1 MNKTKESS
9 LFFEEL
15 KKQRI
20 SQDIELNEIS
30 NRTKINLEYLE
41 CIEKGDFDFLP
52 YIYVRLFL
60 KAYCLEIGLDYN
72 DSLKNLDKAMNIEQV
87 KEKKEHPKIN
97 ISTSSKSKPIKQ
109 IDFNTFNFS
118 DFKKKNLVNIFILL
132 IIIIFG
138 IWIARNISN
147 NDTNDSFTTES
158 INNEKITQPISNTIK
173 PKRITDS
180 FLISNF
186 LERKNISILNLVS
199 PFELSLNSTENI
211 SIELSID
218 YTDSPFLDI
227 LNPNNEIIKSF
238 DKNFFLRLEKTKGI
252 EIKINNNLI
261 DIVKS
266 NNPKDLI
273 YNTTSKELIIVT
285 YLRR

>member
-41 CIEKGDFDFLP
+41 SIEQGDFDFLP

-72 DSLKNLDKAMNIEQV
+72 DSLKNLDKAMNIQQV
-87 KEKKEHPKIN
+87 KVKKEHPKIN
-97 ISTSSKSKPIKQ
+97 ISKSSKSKTIKQ
-109 IDFNTFNFS
+109 FDFNTFNFS
-118 DFKKKNLVNIFILL
+118 DFKKKNLANIFILL

-147 NDTNDSFTTES
+147 NESNVSFTTES
-158 INNEKITQPISNTIK
+158 INNEKRTQPISNTIK
-173 PKRITDS
+173 PNRITDS
-180 FLISNF
+180 FLIYNF
-186 LERKNISILNLVS
+186 LERKNISILDLVS
-199 PFELSLNSTENI
+199 PFELSLNSSENI

-252 EIKINNNLI
+252 EIKINDNLI

>member
-41 CIEKGDFDFLP
+41 SIEKGDFDFLP

-60 KAYCLEIGLDYN
+60 KAYCIEIGLDYN
-72 DSLKNLDKAMNIEQV
+72 DSLKNLDKTMNNQQV
-87 KEKKEHPKIN
+87 KVKKEYPKIN
-97 ISTSSKSKPIKQ
+97 ISSSSKSKPIKQ

-118 DFKKKNLVNIFILL
+118 NFKKKNLANIFILF

-147 NDTNDSFTTES
+147 NDTNDSFITES
-158 INNEKITQPISNTIK
+158 INNEKRTKPISNTIK
-173 PKRITDS
+173 PNRITDS

-186 LERKNISILNLVS
+186 LERKNISILDLVS
-199 PFELSLNSTENI
+199 PFELSLNSSENI

>member
-41 CIEKGDFDFLP
+41 SIEKGDFDFLP

-60 KAYCLEIGLDYN
+60 KAYCLEIGLDYI
-72 DSLKNLDKAMNIEQV
+72 DSLKNLDKAMNIQEV
-87 KEKKEHPKIN
+87 KVKKEHPKIN

-118 DFKKKNLVNIFILL
+118 DFKKKNLANIFILL

-147 NDTNDSFTTES
+147 NDNNDNFTSEI
-158 INNEKITQPISNTIK
+158 INNKERTQPISNTIK
-173 PKRITDS
+173 PNRITDS

-186 LERKNISILNLVS
+186 LERKNISILDLVS
-199 PFELSLNSTENI
+199 PFELSLNSSENI

-227 LNPNNEIIKSF
+227 LNPKNEIIKSF

-285 YLRR
+285 YLKR

>member
-41 CIEKGDFDFLP
+41 SIEKGDFDFLP

-60 KAYCLEIGLDYN
+60 KAYCIEIGLDYN
-72 DSLKNLDKAMNIEQV
+72 DSLKNLDKTMNIQQV
-87 KEKKEHPKIN
+87 KVKKEHPKIN

-109 IDFNTFNFS
+109 IDLNTFNFS
-118 DFKKKNLVNIFILL
+118 DFKKKNLANIFILF

-147 NDTNDSFTTES
+147 NETNDSFTTEN
-158 INNEKITQPISNTIK
+158 INNEKRTKPISNKIK
-173 PKRITDS
+173 PNRITDS

-186 LERKNISILNLVS
+186 LERKNISILDLVS
-199 PFELSLNSTENI
+199 PFELSLNSSENI

>member
-41 CIEKGDFDFLP
+41 SIEKGDFDFLP

-60 KAYCLEIGLDYN
+60 KAYCIEIGLDYN
-72 DSLKNLDKAMNIEQV
+72 DSLKNLDKTMNIQQV
-87 KEKKEHPKIN
+87 KVKKEHPKIN

-109 IDFNTFNFS
+109 IDLNTFNFS
-118 DFKKKNLVNIFILL
+118 DFKKKNLANIFILF

-147 NDTNDSFTTES
+147 NDTNDSFTTEN
-158 INNEKITQPISNTIK
+158 INNEKRTKPISNTIK
-173 PKRITDS
+173 PNRITDS

-186 LERKNISILNLVS
+186 LERKNISILDLVS
-199 PFELSLNSTENI
+199 PFELSLNSSENI

>member
-186 LERKNISILNLVS
+186 LERKNISILDLVS
-199 PFELSLNSTENI
+199 PFELSLNSSENI

-218 YTDSPFLDI
+218 YTDNPFLDI

>member
-41 CIEKGDFDFLP
+41 SIEKGDFDFLP

-60 KAYCLEIGLDYN
+60 KAYCIEIGLDYN
-72 DSLKNLDKAMNIEQV
+72 DSLKNLDKTMNIQQV
-87 KEKKEHPKIN
+87 KVKKEHPKIN

-109 IDFNTFNFS
+109 IDLNTFNFS
-118 DFKKKNLVNIFILL
+118 DFKKKNLANIFILF

-147 NDTNDSFTTES
+147 NETNDSFTTEN
-158 INNEKITQPISNTIK
+158 INNEKRTKPISNTIK
-173 PKRITDS
+173 PNRITDS

-186 LERKNISILNLVS
+186 LERKNISILDLVS
-199 PFELSLNSTENI
+199 PFELSLNSSENI

-238 DKNFFLRLEKTKGI
+238 DKNFFTFRKNKR
-252 EIKINNNLI
+252 
-261 DIVKS
+261 
-266 NNPKDLI
+266 
-273 YNTTSKELIIVT
+273 Y
-285 YLRR
+285 

>member
-41 CIEKGDFDFLP
+41 SIEQGNFDFLP

-72 DSLKNLDKAMNIEQV
+72 DSLKNLDKAMNIQQV
-87 KEKKEHPKIN
+87 KVKKEHPKIN
-97 ISTSSKSKPIKQ
+97 ISKSSKSKTIKQ
-109 IDFNTFNFS
+109 FDFNTFNFS
-118 DFKKKNLVNIFILL
+118 DFKKKNLANIFILF

-147 NDTNDSFTTES
+147 NESNVSFTTES
-158 INNEKITQPISNTIK
+158 INNEKRTQPISNTIK
-173 PKRITDS
+173 PNRITDS

-186 LERKNISILNLVS
+186 LERKNISILDLVS
-199 PFELSLNSTENI
+199 PFELSLNSSENI

-252 EIKINNNLI
+252 EIKINDNLI

>member
-41 CIEKGDFDFLP
+41 SIEKGDFDFLP

-60 KAYCLEIGLDYN
+60 KAYCIEIGLDYN
-72 DSLKNLDKAMNIEQV
+72 DSLKNLDKTMNIQKV
-87 KEKKEHPKIN
+87 KVKKEHPKIN

-109 IDFNTFNFS
+109 IDLNTFNFS
-118 DFKKKNLVNIFILL
+118 DFKKKNLANIFILF

-147 NDTNDSFTTES
+147 NETNDSFTTEN
-158 INNEKITQPISNTIK
+158 INNEKRTKPISNTIK
-173 PKRITDS
+173 PNRITDS

-186 LERKNISILNLVS
+186 LERKNISILDLVS
-199 PFELSLNSTENI
+199 PFELSLNSSENI

>member
-41 CIEKGDFDFLP
+41 SIEKGDFDFLP

-60 KAYCLEIGLDYN
+60 KAYCIEIGLDYN
-72 DSLKNLDKAMNIEQV
+72 DSLKNLDKTMNIQQV
-87 KEKKEHPKIN
+87 KVKKEHPKIN

-109 IDFNTFNFS
+109 IDLNTFNFS
-118 DFKKKNLVNIFILL
+118 DFKKKNLANIFILF

-147 NDTNDSFTTES
+147 NETNDSFTTEN
-158 INNEKITQPISNTIK
+158 INNEKRTKPISNTIK
-173 PKRITDS
+173 PNRITDS

-186 LERKNISILNLVS
+186 LERKNISILDLVS
-199 PFELSLNSTENI
+199 PFELSLNSSENI

>member
-9 LFFEEL
+9 LFFEKL

-41 CIEKGDFDFLP
+41 SIEKGDFDFLP

-72 DSLKNLDKAMNIEQV
+72 DSLKNLDKAMNIQQV
-87 KEKKEHPKIN
+87 KVKKDPPKIN

-118 DFKKKNLVNIFILL
+118 DFKKKNLANIFILF

-158 INNEKITQPISNTIK
+158 INNEKKTKPISNTIK
-173 PKRITDS
+173 PNRITDS

-186 LERKNISILNLVS
+186 LERKNISILDLVS
-199 PFELSLNSTENI
+199 PFELSLNSSENI

>member
-41 CIEKGDFDFLP
+41 SIEKGDFDFLP

-60 KAYCLEIGLDYN
+60 KAYCIEIGLDYN
-72 DSLKNLDKAMNIEQV
+72 DSLKNLDKTMNIQQV
-87 KEKKEHPKIN
+87 KVKKEYPKIN
-97 ISTSSKSKPIKQ
+97 ISSSSKSKPIKQ

-118 DFKKKNLVNIFILL
+118 NFKKKNLANIFILF

-147 NDTNDSFTTES
+147 NDTNDSFITES
-158 INNEKITQPISNTIK
+158 INNEKRTKPISNTIK
-173 PKRITDS
+173 PNRITDS

-186 LERKNISILNLVS
+186 LERKNISILDLVS
-199 PFELSLNSTENI
+199 PFELSLNSSENI

>member
-41 CIEKGDFDFLP
+41 SIEQGNFDFLP

-60 KAYCLEIGLDYN
+60 KAYCIEIGLDYN
-72 DSLKNLDKAMNIEQV
+72 DSLKNLDKAMNIQQV
-87 KEKKEHPKIN
+87 KVKKEHPKIN
-97 ISTSSKSKPIKQ
+97 ISTSSKSKSIKQ

-118 DFKKKNLVNIFILL
+118 DFNKKNLANFFILF
-132 IIIIFG
+132 IIIFFG

-147 NDTNDSFTTES
+147 NNTNDSFTTES
-158 INNEKITQPISNTIK
+158 INNEKKTKPISNTIK

-186 LERKNISILNLVS
+186 LERKNISILDLAS
-199 PFELSLNSTENI
+199 PFELSLNSSENI

-227 LNPNNEIIKSF
+227 LNSNNEIIKSF

>member
-41 CIEKGDFDFLP
+41 SIEQGNFDFLP

-60 KAYCLEIGLDYN
+60 KAYCIEIGLDYN
-72 DSLKNLDKAMNIEQV
+72 DSLKNLDKTMNIQQV
-87 KEKKEHPKIN
+87 KVKKEHPKIN

-109 IDFNTFNFS
+109 IDLNTFNFS
-118 DFKKKNLVNIFILL
+118 DFKKKNLANIFILF

-138 IWIARNISN
+138 IWIGRNISDN
-147 NDTNDSFTTES
+147 NTNDSFTTEN
-158 INNEKITQPISNTIK
+158 INNEKRTKPISNTIK
-173 PKRITDS
+173 PNRITDS

-186 LERKNISILNLVS
+186 LERKNISILDLVS
-199 PFELSLNSTENI
+199 PFELSLNSSENI

>member
-41 CIEKGDFDFLP
+41 SIEQGDFDFLP

-60 KAYCLEIGLDYN
+60 KAYCIEIGLDYN
-72 DSLKNLDKAMNIEQV
+72 DSLKNLDKAMNIQQV
-87 KEKKEHPKIN
+87 KVKKEHPKIN

-109 IDFNTFNFS
+109 IDLNTFNFS
-118 DFKKKNLVNIFILL
+118 DFKKKNLANIFILF

-147 NDTNDSFTTES
+147 NDTNDSFTTEN
-158 INNEKITQPISNTIK
+158 INNEKRTKPISNTIK
-173 PKRITDS
+173 PNRITDS

-186 LERKNISILNLVS
+186 LERKNISILDLVS
-199 PFELSLNSTENI
+199 PFELSLNSSENI

-227 LNPNNEIIKSF
+227 LNPKNEIIKSF

>member
-41 CIEKGDFDFLP
+41 SIEQGDFDFLP

-60 KAYCLEIGLDYN
+60 KAYCIEIGLDYN
-72 DSLKNLDKAMNIEQV
+72 DSLKNLDKAMNIQQV
-87 KEKKEHPKIN
+87 KVKKEHPKIN
-97 ISTSSKSKPIKQ
+97 ISTSSKSKSIKQ

-118 DFKKKNLVNIFILL
+118 DFNKKNLVNFFILF
-132 IIIIFG
+132 IVIIFG

-147 NDTNDSFTTES
+147 NNTNDSFTTES
-158 INNEKITQPISNTIK
+158 INNEKKTKPISNTIK
-173 PKRITDS
+173 PNRITDS

-186 LERKNISILNLVS
+186 LERKNISILDLAS
-199 PFELSLNSTENI
+199 PFELSLNSSENI

>member
-41 CIEKGDFDFLP
+41 SIEQGDFDFLP

-60 KAYCLEIGLDYN
+60 KAYCIEIGLDYN
-72 DSLKNLDKAMNIEQV
+72 DSLKNLDKTMNIQQV
-87 KEKKEHPKIN
+87 KVKKEHPKIN

-109 IDFNTFNFS
+109 IDLNTFNFS
-118 DFKKKNLVNIFILL
+118 DFKKKNLANIFILF

-147 NDTNDSFTTES
+147 NETNDSFTTEN
-158 INNEKITQPISNTIK
+158 INNEKRTKPISNTIK
-173 PKRITDS
+173 PNRITDS

-186 LERKNISILNLVS
+186 LERKNISILDLVS
-199 PFELSLNSTENI
+199 PFELSLNSSENI

>member
-186 LERKNISILNLVS
+186 LERKNISILDLVS
-199 PFELSLNSTENI
+199 PFELSLNSSENI

-218 YTDSPFLDI
+218 YTDNPFLDI
-227 LNPNNEIIKSF
+227 LNPNNEIIKTF

>member
-41 CIEKGDFDFLP
+41 SIEQGDFDFLP

-60 KAYCLEIGLDYN
+60 KAYCIEIGLDYN
-72 DSLKNLDKAMNIEQV
+72 DSLKNLDKAMNIQQV
-87 KEKKEHPKIN
+87 KVKKEHPKIN
-97 ISTSSKSKPIKQ
+97 ISTSSKSKSIKQ

-118 DFKKKNLVNIFILL
+118 DFNKKNLVNFFILF

-138 IWIARNISN
+138 IWIARNISDN
-147 NDTNDSFTTES
+147 NTNDSFTTES
-158 INNEKITQPISNTIK
+158 INNEKKTKPISNTIK
-173 PKRITDS
+173 PNRITDS

-186 LERKNISILNLVS
+186 LERKNISILDLAS
-199 PFELSLNSTENI
+199 PFELSLNSSENI

>member
-41 CIEKGDFDFLP
+41 SIEQGNFDFLP

-60 KAYCLEIGLDYN
+60 KAYCIEIGLDYN
-72 DSLKNLDKAMNIEQV
+72 DSLKNLDKTMNIQQV
-87 KEKKEHPKIN
+87 KVKKEHPKIN

-109 IDFNTFNFS
+109 IDLNTFNFS
-118 DFKKKNLVNIFILL
+118 DFKKKNLANIFILF

-147 NDTNDSFTTES
+147 NDTNDSFTTEN
-158 INNEKITQPISNTIK
+158 INNEKRTKPISNTIK
-173 PKRITDS
+173 PNRITDS

-186 LERKNISILNLVS
+186 LERKNISILDLVS
-199 PFELSLNSTENI
+199 PFELSLNSSENI

>member
-41 CIEKGDFDFLP
+41 SIEQGDFDFLP

-72 DSLKNLDKAMNIEQV
+72 DSLKNLDKAMNIQQV
-87 KEKKEHPKIN
+87 KVKKEHPKIN
-97 ISTSSKSKPIKQ
+97 ISKSSKSKTIKQ
-109 IDFNTFNFS
+109 FDFNTFNFS
-118 DFKKKNLVNIFILL
+118 DFKKKNLANIFILL

-147 NDTNDSFTTES
+147 NESNVSFTTES
-158 INNEKITQPISNTIK
+158 INNEKRTQPISNTIK
-173 PKRITDS
+173 PNRITDS

-186 LERKNISILNLVS
+186 LERKNISILDLVS
-199 PFELSLNSTENI
+199 PFELSLNSSENI

-252 EIKINNNLI
+252 EIKINDNLI

>member
-41 CIEKGDFDFLP
+41 SIEKGDFDFLP

-72 DSLKNLDKAMNIEQV
+72 DSLKNLDKAMNIQQV
-87 KEKKEHPKIN
+87 KVKKEHPKIN

-118 DFKKKNLVNIFILL
+118 DFNKKNLANFFILF

-158 INNEKITQPISNTIK
+158 INNEKKTQPISNTIK

-186 LERKNISILNLVS
+186 LERKNISILDLVS
-199 PFELSLNSTENI
+199 PFELSLNSSENI

>member
-41 CIEKGDFDFLP
+41 SIEQGDFDFLP

-60 KAYCLEIGLDYN
+60 KAYCIEIGLDYN
-72 DSLKNLDKAMNIEQV
+72 DSLKNLDKTMNIQQV
-87 KEKKEHPKIN
+87 KVKKEHPKIN

-109 IDFNTFNFS
+109 IDLNTFNFS
-118 DFKKKNLVNIFILL
+118 DFKKKNLANIFILF

-147 NDTNDSFTTES
+147 NDTNDSFITES
-158 INNEKITQPISNTIK
+158 INNEKRTKPISNTIK
-173 PKRITDS
+173 PNRITDS

-186 LERKNISILNLVS
+186 LERKNISILDLVS
-199 PFELSLNSTENI
+199 PFELSLNSSENI

>member
-41 CIEKGDFDFLP
+41 SIEKGDFDFLP

-60 KAYCLEIGLDYN
+60 KAYCIEIGLDYN
-72 DSLKNLDKAMNIEQV
+72 DSLKNLDKTMNIQQV
-87 KEKKEHPKIN
+87 KVKKEHPKIN

-109 IDFNTFNFS
+109 IDLNTFNFS
-118 DFKKKNLVNIFILL
+118 DFKKKNLANIFILF

-147 NDTNDSFTTES
+147 NDTNDSFITES
-158 INNEKITQPISNTIK
+158 INNEKRTKPISNTIK
-173 PKRITDS
+173 PNRITDS

-186 LERKNISILNLVS
+186 LERKNISILDLVS
-199 PFELSLNSTENI
+199 PFELSLNSSENI

>member
-41 CIEKGDFDFLP
+41 SIEQGDFDFLP

-60 KAYCLEIGLDYN
+60 KAYCIEIGLDYN
-72 DSLKNLDKAMNIEQV
+72 DSLKNLDKTMNIQQV
-87 KEKKEHPKIN
+87 KVKKEHPKIN

-109 IDFNTFNFS
+109 IDLNTFNFS
-118 DFKKKNLVNIFILL
+118 DFKKKNLANIFILF

-147 NDTNDSFTTES
+147 NDTNDSFTTEN
-158 INNEKITQPISNTIK
+158 INNEKRTKPISNTIK
-173 PKRITDS
+173 PNRITDS

-186 LERKNISILNLVS
+186 LERKNISILDLVS
-199 PFELSLNSTENI
+199 PFELSLNSSENI

>member
-41 CIEKGDFDFLP
+41 SIEQGDFDFLP

-60 KAYCLEIGLDYN
+60 KAYCIEIGLDYN
-72 DSLKNLDKAMNIEQV
+72 DSLKNLDKAMNIQQV
-87 KEKKEHPKIN
+87 KVKKEHPKIN
-97 ISTSSKSKPIKQ
+97 ISTSSKSKSIKQ

-118 DFKKKNLVNIFILL
+118 DFNKKNLANFFILF

-138 IWIARNISN
+138 IWIARNISDN
-147 NDTNDSFTTES
+147 NTNDSFTTES
-158 INNEKITQPISNTIK
+158 INNEKKTKPISNTIK
-173 PKRITDS
+173 PNRITDS

-186 LERKNISILNLVS
+186 LERKNISILDLAS
-199 PFELSLNSTENI
+199 PFELSLNSSENI

>member
-41 CIEKGDFDFLP
+41 SIEQGDFDFLP

-60 KAYCLEIGLDYN
+60 KAYCIEIGLDYN
-72 DSLKNLDKAMNIEQV
+72 DSLKNLDKTMNIQQV
-87 KEKKEHPKIN
+87 KVKKEYPKIN
-97 ISTSSKSKPIKQ
+97 ISSSSKSKPIKQ

-118 DFKKKNLVNIFILL
+118 NFKKKNLANIFILF

-147 NDTNDSFTTES
+147 NDTNDSFITES
-158 INNEKITQPISNTIK
+158 INNEKRTKSISNTIK
-173 PKRITDS
+173 PNRITDS

-186 LERKNISILNLVS
+186 LERKNISILDLVS
-199 PFELSLNSTENI
+199 PFELSLNSSENI

-227 LNPNNEIIKSF
+227 LNPKNEIIKSF